1 MFTLVKRL
9 LGALLA
15 LAGLALTVVG
25 AWFAVQLGSSGTAEF
40 SARPGTDEPVLV
52 PPGVLNR
59 VDADVVV
66 RATPADGATVW
77 MALANPSDA
86 AAVVGDTRHV
96 EVTGVDVREWTLL
109 TRTTG
114 AGEAPELG
122 AADLWRQQDDDE
134 GPVTLTVQQD
144 EAPETLVIATDG
156 GALESLTL
164 TVTDKT
170 WFVEAVVAALVGLFL
185 FFAGVVLL
193 FSRRSRPSDPAAS
206 DPAASD
212 PAASDPAGRSAAGQP
227 APTHPRDPEE
237 VAR

>member
-40 SARPGTDEPVLV
+40 NARPGTTDPVLV
-52 PPGVLNR
+52 RPAVLNR

-86 AAVVGDTRHV
+86 AAVVGDARHV

-114 AGEAPELG
+114 SG
-122 AADLWRQQDDDE
+122 R
-134 GPVTLTVQQD
+134 
-144 EAPETLVIATDG
+144 
-156 GALESLTL
+156 
-164 TVTDKT
+164 
-170 WFVEAVVAALVGLFL
+170 
-185 FFAGVVLL
+185 
-193 FSRRSRPSDPAAS
+193 RPSSAPPTCGAS
-206 DPAASD
+206 RTTTR
-212 PAASDPAGRSAAGQP
+212 GRSP
-227 APTHPRDPEE
+227 SRCSRTRRPRRWSSPPT
-237 VAR
+237 VARSSR